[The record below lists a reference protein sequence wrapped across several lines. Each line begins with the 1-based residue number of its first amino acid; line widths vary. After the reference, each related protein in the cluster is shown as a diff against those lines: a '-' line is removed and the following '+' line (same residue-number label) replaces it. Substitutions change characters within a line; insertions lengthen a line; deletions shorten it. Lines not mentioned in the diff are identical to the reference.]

1 MFTVFLNYHYFPRKN
16 PLKGTLVTGALNGQN
31 CRSYHQVKCT
41 IPGPRLSPTRH
52 SHSSCQFVNL
62 SFFKKRAFRK
72 FSKNFNNFKT
82 LWDDL
87 KIIFKILKC
96 LPERPRP
103 YLNVNQKK
111 LKVLSFSF
119 SLIGFPMSNN
129 L

>member
-1 MFTVFLNYHYFPRKN
+1 MPICK
-16 PLKGTLVTGALNGQN
+16 P
-31 CRSYHQVKCT
+31 
-41 IPGPRLSPTRH
+41 
-52 SHSSCQFVNL
+52 
-62 SFFKKRAFRK
+62 FFFSKKRAFRK
-72 FSKNFNNFKT
+72 FSKILTTSKRSGMI
-82 LWDDL
+82 L
-87 KIIFKILKC
+87 KSFFKILKC